1 MSRCERAP
9 RRAALHRL
17 SVAAGLL
24 AGAGLGP
31 LAGCTTPA
39 PQPPPTVVDRAG
51 PREWTGRFAV
61 SVQESSTGEAPGRQE
76 SAAGRFLLT
85 STPSSEGTRLELEL
99 ISPFGQVMA
108 TAHRQPDG
116 RSTLIL
122 ANGQRLQADSL
133 DSVLERALGWTVPV
147 DRFTDWLDDRFE
159 EVTARSEQGGVISA
173 RDSGWRIERESRRWA
188 LERSR
193 QTGLLRVI
201 LVLDR

>member
-1 MSRCERAP
+1 MSPCERVP

-17 SVAAGLL
+17 SIAPCLL
-24 AGAGLGP
+24 AAVSLGA

-39 PQPPPTVVDRAG
+39 PPPRPAVADRTV

-85 STPSSEGTRLELEL
+85 STPLPEGTRLELEL

-122 ANGQRLQADSL
+122 ANGQRLQADTL
-133 DSVLERALGWTVPV
+133 DAVLEQALGWTVPV

-188 LERSR
+188 LERNR